1 MLRTVILAALCAV
14 LFASNV
20 EARQRHRHHA
30 AQCVETGT
38 VLQPVCGMGLPV
50 VRNFRTTQATD
61 RTHGFVLLPENPAI
75 SRRESRRLARGQE
88 LYDAMP
94 FGMPTDR
101 AGRAVP
107 AWAARATARPRAW
120 CGWWL
125 ARQRGIRDARLNL
138 ARNWAHLYG
147 SPSRP
152 QPGAVV
158 VWPHHV
164 GELIS
169 HVSGNVWIVRSGN
182 DGNAVRE
189 RPRSIAGAIAFRA

>member
-1 MLRTVILAALCAV
+1 MKTVILTALALVCLSLPA
-14 LFASNV
+14 
-20 EARQRHRHHA
+20 EARPRHVAHQKYDPACNVTMPCEGVIKPAGQARA
-30 AQCVETGT
+30 A
-38 VLQPVCGMGLPV
+38 GMN
-50 VRNFRTTQATD
+50 RSEA
-61 RTHGFVLLPENPAI
+61 
-75 SRRESRRLARGQE
+75 RRLARGQQ

-101 AGRAVP
+101 AGQAIP
-107 AWAARATARPRAW
+107 AWAARWTAKPRAW

-125 ARQRGIRDARLNL
+125 ARRKGIRDARLNL
-138 ARNWAHLYG
+138 ARNWGHLYG

-158 VWPHHV
+158 VWRHHV
-164 GELIS
+164 GELVS

>member
-1 MLRTVILAALCAV
+1 MKIAIIAMLALVCAV
-14 LFASNV
+14 SNA
-20 EARQRHRHHA
+20 EARQRHRVAHQLYSLECNVSMPCDLGDA
-30 AQCVETGT
+30 ETGKKA
-38 VLQPVCGMGLPV
+38 QREYPS
-50 VRNFRTTQATD
+50 RNNFNRLAN
-61 RTHGFVLLPENPAI
+61 RKGA
-75 SRRESRRLARGQE
+75 ESRRLARGQE

-101 AGRAVP
+101 AGRPIP
-107 AWAARATARPRAW
+107 AWAARSTARPRAW

-164 GELIS
+164 GELVS
-169 HVSGNVWIVRSGN
+169 HVSGNIWIVRSGN
-182 DGNAVRE
+182 DGHAVRE

>member
-1 MLRTVILAALCAV
+1 MLKTAVLAALALVCLSLPA
-14 LFASNV
+14 
-20 EARQRHRHHA
+20 EARPRHVAHN
-30 AQCVETGT
+30 QYSPECNVSMPCEG
-38 VLQPVCGMGLPV
+38 VGKPV
-50 VRNFRTTQATD
+50 VSAK
-61 RTHGFVLLPENPAI
+61 EA
-75 SRRESRRLARGQE
+75 RRLARGQA

-101 AGRAVP
+101 AGRAIP
-107 AWAARATARPRAW
+107 RWAARWTAKPRAW

-125 ARQRGIRDARLNL
+125 ARQKGIRDARLNL

-158 VWPHHV
+158 VWRHHV
-164 GELIS
+164 GELVS

>member
-1 MLRTVILAALCAV
+1 MLKTAVLAALALVCLSLPA
-14 LFASNV
+14 
-20 EARQRHRHHA
+20 EARPRHVAHHRYA
-30 AQCVETGT
+30 PECNVSMPCEG
-38 VLQPVCGMGLPV
+38 VGKPV
-50 VRNFRTTQATD
+50 ASAK
-61 RTHGFVLLPENPAI
+61 EA
-75 SRRESRRLARGQE
+75 SRLARGQA

-101 AGRAVP
+101 AGRAIP
-107 AWAARATARPRAW
+107 RWAARWTAKPRAW

-125 ARQRGIRDARLNL
+125 ARQKGIRDARLNL

-152 QPGAVV
+152 RPGAVV
-158 VWPHHV
+158 VWRHHV
-164 GELIS
+164 GELVS

>member
-1 MLRTVILAALCAV
+1 MKVAALAAALCAV
-14 LFASNV
+14 LFVSHA
-20 EARQRHRHHA
+20 EARPRHVAHHRYA
-30 AQCVETGT
+30 PECNVSMPCEG
-38 VLQPVCGMGLPV
+38 VGNLQGKLAGSVS
-50 VRNFRTTQATD
+50 AK
-61 RTHGFVLLPENPAI
+61 
-75 SRRESRRLARGQE
+75 ESRRLARGQE

-101 AGRAVP
+101 AGNAVSP
-107 AWAARATARPRAW
+107 WAARWTARPRAW

-125 ARQRGIRDARLNL
+125 ARQKGIRDARLNL

-164 GELIS
+164 GELVS

>member
-1 MLRTVILAALCAV
+1 MRIAFIAMLALVCAASSA
-14 LFASNV
+14 
-20 EARQRHRHHA
+20 EARPRHVAHHQYSPECNVSMPCEIPTSAKSAQVADRKEA
-30 AQCVETGT
+30 A
-38 VLQPVCGMGLPV
+38 
-50 VRNFRTTQATD
+50 
-61 RTHGFVLLPENPAI
+61 
-75 SRRESRRLARGQE
+75 RLARGQA

-101 AGRAVP
+101 AGNAVP
-107 AWAARATARPRAW
+107 RWAARWTAKPRAW

-125 ARQRGIRDARLNL
+125 ARQKGIRDARLNL

-158 VWPHHV
+158 VWRHHV
-164 GELIS
+164 GELVA

-182 DGNAVRE
+182 DGNEVRE

>member
-1 MLRTVILAALCAV
+1 MKIALVAMLALVCA
-14 LFASNV
+14 ASNA

-38 VLQPVCGMGLPV
+38 VLMPVCGMGLG
-50 VRNFRTTQATD
+50 A
-61 RTHGFVLLPENPAI
+61 ENLSASSFPKSTSHVKQSAEA
-75 SRRESRRLARGQE
+75 SRLARGQQ

-101 AGRAVP
+101 AGQPIP
-107 AWAARATARPRAW
+107 AWAARWTAKPRAW

-125 ARQRGIRDARLNL
+125 ARQKGIRDARLNL

-158 VWPHHV
+158 VWRHHV
-164 GELIS
+164 GELVS

>member
-1 MLRTVILAALCAV
+1 MLKTAVLAALALVCLSLPA
-14 LFASNV
+14 
-20 EARQRHRHHA
+20 EARPRHVAH
-30 AQCVETGT
+30 QKY
-38 VLQPVCGMGLPV
+38 
-50 VRNFRTTQATD
+50 D
-61 RTHGFVLLPENPAI
+61 PACNV
-75 SRRESRRLARGQE
+75 SMPCEGVGKPDFFAKSAKMSAKESRRLARGQA

-101 AGRAVP
+101 VGQAIPR
-107 AWAARATARPRAW
+107 WAARWTAKPRAW

-125 ARQRGIRDARLNL
+125 ARQKGIRDARLNL

-158 VWPHHV
+158 VWRHHV
-164 GELIS
+164 GELVS